1 MEIGILILIILGS
14 FIFKKGNSKEEL
26 PQKPVPSKDMTW
38 EEMEEYYGITLSRD
52 PEESV
57 NMESDAAVETTAK
70 RAVITSNPVD
80 VDSYEKS
87 VDSLRYDAEEMRATV
102 HERIETIPK
111 DSARISVEEVRK
123 DGSSYSRASRGK
135 SLRLAARRGM
145 VWSMILETPKGARML
160 GPYRR

>member
-57 NMESDAAVETTAK
+57 NMEIV
-70 RAVITSNPVD
+70 
-80 VDSYEKS
+80 
-87 VDSLRYDAEEMRATV
+87 
-102 HERIETIPK
+102 
-111 DSARISVEEVRK
+111 
-123 DGSSYSRASRGK
+123 G
-135 SLRLAARRGM
+135 
-145 VWSMILETPKGARML
+145 TPLDIKGAL
-160 GPYRR
+160 HDEQLPLFEELADAIVASLAETDIKAL

>member
-14 FIFKKGNSKEEL
+14 FIFKKGNSKEES
-26 PQKPVPSKDMTW
+26 PEKPVQSKDMTW
-38 EEMEEYYGITLSRD
+38 EEMEEYYGITLSQD

-57 NMESDAAVETTAK
+57 NMEPDTAVETTAK
-70 RAVITSNPVD
+70 SAVITSNLVD

-87 VDSLRYDAEEMRATV
+87 VDSPRYDAEEIRATV

-111 DSARISVEEVRK
+111 DSARTSVEEVHK
-123 DGSSYSRASRGK
+123 DGASYSRASRGK
-135 SLRLAARRGM
+135 SLRLAARHGM
-145 VWSMILETPKGARML
+145 VWSMILEIPKGARML

>member
-57 NMESDAAVETTAK
+57 NIESDAAVETTAK
-70 RAVITSNPVD
+70 RVVITSNPVD

-102 HERIETIPK
+102 HERIEAIPK

-123 DGSSYSRASRGK
+123 DGSSYSRASRDK
-135 SLRLAARRGM
+135 SLRLTARHGM